1 MISALVSSILPVA
14 STVIDRLVPD
24 KNAAGKA
31 KREMEKAL
39 VDAEA
44 AGRLGQLEINK
55 VEAAHRSIFVAG
67 WRPFIGWCCGAA
79 LAYHFVLQPII
90 VFGLALTE
98 TAVPALPAFDM
109 DSLMT
114 VLLGMLGLGGMRSFE
129 KFKGLAK

>member
-1 MISALVSSILPVA
+1 MISALISSILPVA
-14 STVIDRLVPD
+14 ATVIDRLVPD

-39 VDAEA
+39 IDAEA
-44 AGRLGQLEINK
+44 AGMLGQLEINQ
-55 VEAAHRSIFVAG
+55 VEAAHRSIWVAG

-79 LAYHFVLQPII
+79 LAYHFVLHPVVI
-90 VFGLALTE
+90 FGLALTE
-98 TAVPALPAFDM
+98 TTTPALPAFDM

-129 KFKGLAK
+129 KYKGLSK

>member
-1 MISALVSSILPVA
+1 MISALISSVLPIA
-14 STVIDRLVPD
+14 GEVIDRLVPD

-44 AGRLGQLEINK
+44 AGVLGNLEINK
-55 VEAAHRSIFVAG
+55 IEAAHRSVWVSG
-67 WRPFIGWCCGAA
+67 WRPFCGWVAGSA
-79 LAYHFVLQPII
+79 LLYHYVLQPII

-98 TAVPALPAFDM
+98 TATPELPAFDM
-109 DSLMT
+109 QSLMT
-114 VLLGMLGLGGMRSFE
+114 ILMGMLGLSGMRSFE

>member
-1 MISALVSSILPVA
+1 MISALISSVLPIA
-14 STVIDRLVPD
+14 GEVIDRLVPD

-44 AGRLGQLEINK
+44 AGRLGQLEVNK

-67 WRPFIGWCCGAA
+67 WRPFIGWCCGTA
-79 LAYHFVLQPII
+79 LAYHFVLQPIVI
-90 VFGLALTE
+90 FGLALTE
-98 TAVPALPAFDM
+98 TTTPALPAFDM

-129 KFKGLAK
+129 KYKGLSK

>member
-1 MISALVSSILPVA
+1 MISALISSVLPIA
-14 STVIDRLVPD
+14 GEVIDRLVPD

-44 AGRLGQLEINK
+44 AGVLGQLEINK

-67 WRPFIGWCCGAA
+67 WRPSIGWCCSAA

-98 TAVPALPAFDM
+98 TATPALPAFDM

-114 VLLGMLGLGGMRSFE
+114 VLMGILGLGGMRSFE
-129 KFKGLAK
+129 KFKGLSK

>member
-1 MISALVSSILPVA
+1 MISALISSVLPVA
-14 STVIDRLVPD
+14 SEVIDRLVPD
-24 KNAAGKA
+24 KNAAAKA
-31 KREMEKAL
+31 KVEMEKAL

-44 AGRLGQLEINK
+44 AGVLGQLEINK

-98 TAVPALPAFDM
+98 TATPALPAFDM

-114 VLLGMLGLGGMRSFE
+114 VLMGILGLGGMRSFE